1 MKILITTDSSCDLTK
16 EQHDRIKL
24 KKVPFKVILG
34 EKEYVDGVDIKNT
47 DIYEYVKNTNT
58 LPKTSCVNAGEYEDF
73 FNEILKDCDA
83 IIHISLS
90 FALSSSGSNAV
101 VAANNI
107 GNHKIKVIDSES
119 LSSGVALLV
128 LSCYDKILENKDLDT
143 IVQELEEEKK
153 RVQASFVINT
163 LSFLHKGGRCSS
175 LQLLGANL
183 LGIKPRISLKDGKM
197 GMTKKYT
204 GKINQVAIKYF
215 NDILKEC
222 PPNKK
227 RVFVTYSSPVPAKDE
242 MLQNLKQM
250 GFEEVVE
257 CQASSTICS
266 HCGPETIGVLY
277 ITEK

>member
-1 MKILITTDSSCDLTK
+1 MKIAITTDSSCDLTT
-16 EQHDRIKL
+16 EQHKRINLFKI
-24 KKVPFKVILG
+24 PYKVILG
-34 EKEYVDGVDIKNT
+34 EEEFIDGQTIDQDK
-47 DIYEYVKNTNT
+47 IYEYVKKTKN
-58 LPKTSCVNAGEYEDF
+58 LPKTTCINEIEYEEF
-73 FNEILKDCDA
+73 FKNVLKDFDA
-83 IIHISLS
+83 LIHINLS
-90 FALSSSGSNAV
+90 FGLSSSGNNARL
-101 VAANNI
+101 AAEEI
-107 GNHKIKVIDSES
+107 GTDKVKVIDSES

-128 LSCYDKILENKDLDT
+128 LSCHDKIQEGKDLQT

-153 RVQASFVINT
+153 KVQASFVINT

-204 GKINQVAIKYF
+204 GKINQVALKYF
-215 NDILKEC
+215 DDIIKEC

-227 RVFVTYSSPVPAKDE
+227 RAFVTYSSPVPAKDE
-242 MLQNLKQM
+242 MIKRLNDM
-250 GFEEVVE
+250 GFEEVAE

-277 ITEK
+277 ITE